1 MSHDEE
7 IPYFSEKDEDDDEKI
22 FLEEDSNNK
31 EEEDS
36 HKKADENQQ
45 IIDEFKR
52 KIVIPKP
59 NAGNDPNS
67 NWYEFKENDD
77 LNQMLQKKIEEKA
90 REKERIERENK
101 KKCRKIMRNPVEYI
115 NFIKTYLLCS
125 VDNIVKISRTMF
137 SEQLQAYLIS
147 KMKFE
152 DIETL
157 EKIGKDYAIRK
168 TPLDFLLRDLLRMF
182 NRYFVFKQFN
192 SFYFLH
198 NLAFNNSF
206 SHEQIIWLFAALCQ
220 YLRIP
225 VRFVSI
231 IDMTSFNL
239 DRKYKANIKSV
250 EKNHK
255 NEKKRKYEEFPENSK
270 TFSLKKKKSAN
281 NLIDKCIKTLIEG
294 KTSNSEEKK
303 ESNKDFRDSEQ
314 NNNFGSQEENVH
326 NENINDNDDEY
337 DENNDCTTNID
348 DFFKAFN
355 FKRDPNR
362 SDKKEISQELLQ
374 NLPKN
379 LNSSTEILDIH
390 SFNFENSLQSKP
402 LENKNVN
409 NRLFSDSYEAS
420 EYKYW
425 LEIYDYEMQKWIIV
439 NPVLQE
445 IYKEVYPPYIR
456 AKIHG
461 TPALFILSAIKFNEF
476 ELKNPNYIFKKSGIF
491 INDVTMK
498 YCEKWT
504 KILINR
510 RQLSLKFWWEKLL
523 DSLTPE
529 NNLNIPEWAKEIF
542 ESERILSEKIA
553 KEDLPTSYNEFR
565 NSPYYILPS
574 HLKKYQG
581 YF

>member
-7 IPYFSEKDEDDDEKI
+7 IPFYSEKDEDDDANFFFEENSNN
-22 FLEEDSNNK
+22 EEDDSN
-31 EEEDS
+31 
-36 HKKADENQQ
+36 KKAEENQQ

-59 NAGNDPNS
+59 NADNDPNS

-90 REKERIERENK
+90 REKERIEKENK
-101 KKCRKIMRNPVEYI
+101 KRCRKIMRNPVEYI

-125 VDNIVKISRTMF
+125 VYNIVKISRTMF

-147 KMKFE
+147 KIKFE

-157 EKIGKDYAIRK
+157 EKIGKAYSQRK
-168 TPLDFLLRDLLRMF
+168 TPLDFLLRDLLRLF

-192 SFYFLH
+192 TFYFLH

-220 YLRIP
+220 YLHIP

-231 IDMTSFNL
+231 IDMSSFNL

-255 NEKKRKYEEFPENSK
+255 NEKKRKYEEFPENPK
-270 TFSLKKKKSAN
+270 NISLKKKKSTT

-294 KTSNSEEKK
+294 KSSKSEEKK
-303 ESNKDFRDSEQ
+303 ENYI
-314 NNNFGSQEENVH
+314 NNGQDKKLESQEENF
-326 NENINDNDDEY
+326 NENNNNNLNDDE
-337 DENNDCTTNID
+337 DDNDNECSNID

-379 LNSSTEILDIH
+379 LNHSTEILDIH

-425 LEIYDYEMQKWIIV
+425 LEIYDYEIQRWIIV

-445 IYKEVYPPYIR
+445 IYKEIYPPYIK

-461 TPALFILSAIKFNEF
+461 TPALFILSAIKFNEY
-476 ELKNPNYIFKKSGIF
+476 ELKKDNFIFKKSGIF

-504 KILINR
+504 KVLINR
-510 RQLSLKFWWEKLL
+510 RQLNLKFWWEKILE
-523 DSLTPE
+523 SLTPE
-529 NNLNIPEWAKEIF
+529 NNLNVPQWANEIF
-542 ESERILSEKIA
+542 ESEKNLNEKIA
-553 KEDLPTSYNEFR
+553 KEDLPTNYNEFR

-581 YF
+581 KLLQFI